1 MNNSPKIDLTKRI
14 SEEDFLKSEI
24 EMGIGFHN
32 PDFINLCEFTSQQFN
47 EFDIKTVL
55 DFGSGTGVYAES
67 YRKNGY
73 DVWAYEIWEPHRV
86 YIRQNAPQVKITDT
100 PITTDLL
107 NFIETSEHMTDL
119 EIINLF
125 KKISPKYVLFSS
137 TSDKTEW
144 DFAWGHIN
152 VKEQDEWVNMF
163 NGFGYKLLKEMKYPT
178 EYTKLFI
185 KL

>member
-1 MNNSPKIDLTKRI
+1 MPVKLGIINPVYDWVKK
-14 SEEDFLKSEI
+14 LK
-24 EMGIGFHN
+24 
-32 PDFINLCEFTSQQFN
+32 L
-47 EFDIKTVL
+47 
-55 DFGSGTGVYAES
+55 
-67 YRKNGY
+67 
-73 DVWAYEIWEPHRV
+73 
-86 YIRQNAPQVKITDT
+86 
-100 PITTDLL
+100 
-107 NFIETSEHMTDL
+107 
-119 EIINLF
+119 NLF

-137 TSDKTEW
+137 TSVKTEW